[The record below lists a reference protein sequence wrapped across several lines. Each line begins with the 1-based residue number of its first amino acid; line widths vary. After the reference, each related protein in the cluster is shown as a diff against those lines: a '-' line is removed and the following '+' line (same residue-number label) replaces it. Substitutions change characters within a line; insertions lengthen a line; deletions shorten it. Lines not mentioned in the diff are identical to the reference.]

1 MPGEKIDENLNFKGT
16 EARPRFPEK
25 VEYVI
30 SPKEALEVI
39 HYALEKI
46 KNFREDRLYI
56 FKTLI
61 GPLVPESIRCKFEKS
76 SFDQL
81 SIPYRSL
88 INGIGNFVS
97 ALVLFNLEDDIESVK
112 ENYRFIVL
120 PYLEQKF
127 KKKIEQLEKK
137 KPFGWKIFRKFYQRN
152 IDDISSLVDNL
163 INLVALAWTFCPA
176 IGEPEQETGYFN
188 RFVFTCNG
196 GFIDLGHF
204 FNCAIIAYLYGAEQ
218 ADRRA
223 KSTEIQQR
231 KLREKKWLVKLR
243 ERNYLRLITNL
254 LWGYAT
260 SADTIEDRASDKL
273 GINLGKYIRD
283 HDDNGKITDYYVELY
298 PKMVRK
304 SIKLF
309 GKLSTFQQIIDAIT
323 MFFKNMFY
331 TLHKSSTVD
340 IEKYMRTF
348 FDEYDAIDPN
358 DFSIVPPGLFE
369 DIVDFYTEKYAGEDW
384 DKYTCTDWHAVIPQD
399 LWEQV
404 VRGRDKFQQNIV
416 PIKIQLKKTGELVDP
431 YTGCP

>member
-137 KPFGWKIFRKFYQRN
+137 KPFGWKIVRKFYQRN

-283 HDDNGKITDYYVELY
+283 DDDNGKITDYYVELY
-298 PKMVRK
+298 PKMVKK